1 MVRALFVFDDNCGA
15 ICAHYLCLLAFL
27 AIGLIVA
34 KKTFCVK
41 AIKQKRKDRFI
52 FPSRF
57 SVANNR

>member
-34 KKTFCVK
+34 KKIFCVK
-41 AIKQKRKDRFI
+41 AIKQKKKGQIYFSK
-52 FPSRF
+52 FP
-57 SVANNR
+57 